1 MDKLFEETVKR
12 YEKISEEL
20 SEMKKDV
27 KDISDRTAI
36 YWRTFCYVN
45 FVAIPLFTWKIRKW
59 CVNSVWKNAN

>member
-36 YWRTFCYVN
+36 Y
-45 FVAIPLFTWKIRKW
+45 
-59 CVNSVWKNAN
+59 